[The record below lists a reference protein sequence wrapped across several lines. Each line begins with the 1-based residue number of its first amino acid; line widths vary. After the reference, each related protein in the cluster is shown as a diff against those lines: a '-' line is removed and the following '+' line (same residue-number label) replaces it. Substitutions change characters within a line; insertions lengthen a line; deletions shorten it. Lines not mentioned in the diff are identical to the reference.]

1 MNIANVGDSYNALT
15 FYTTLFKYLNDKFL
29 KLQEITL
36 SSQISPSVFT
46 SEEEFIKTISADVIN
61 RLDDEHTKYSRV
73 YKETQI
79 QRNRNP
85 GTRVAKFPDIIVVE
99 VFDNDSLIKTI
110 NPERFTINTNTPYK
124 MSATYQLD
132 SAIIRDINR
141 NHFACVVSI
150 NNGEYGFD
158 GESYKKLNRF
168 SWKRLLTKNKKWTFS
183 GSNTGWNFRKG
194 YQQLFYYRTK

>member
-1 MNIANVGDSYNALT
+1 MIQGKRIHQKSIQSKELTYRLPPKLHSALFILNMMIHRSLSGVMNESDDTNLIIKGVFNALPEYKKKMNIANVGDSYNALT

-46 SEEEFIKTISADVIN
+46 SEEEFIKTISTDVIN

-110 NPERFTINTNTPYK
+110 NPE
-124 MSATYQLD
+124 
-132 SAIIRDINR
+132 
-141 NHFACVVSI
+141 
-150 NNGEYGFD
+150 
-158 GESYKKLNRF
+158 
-168 SWKRLLTKNKKWTFS
+168 
-183 GSNTGWNFRKG
+183 
-194 YQQLFYYRTK
+194 